1 MPEYTYYCSCCKKN
15 FERFSTLQNYT
26 DVVKCSICNN
36 MCGRNYSIDMP
47 TINGSVKLATSEIKT
62 LGHLAQ
68 RNTETMS
75 QDQKD
80 DLYRKHNSYKEEVPE
95 KQLPKGMTRLKKQ
108 NKVQWTSKP
117 GIKQRRNAK

>member
-1 MPEYTYYCSCCKKN
+1 MPEYTYYCHFCREN
-15 FERFSTLQNYT
+15 FERFYTLQDYT
-26 DVVKCSICNN
+26 DTVKCSVCENV
-36 MCGRNYSIDMP
+36 CSRNYSIDMP
-47 TINGSVKLATSEIKT
+47 TINQSVKLATSEIKT

-80 DLYRKHNSYKEEVPE
+80 DLYRKHNSYKEDATE
-95 KQLPKGMTRLKKQ
+95 KPLPKGMNRLKKQ

-117 GIKQRRNAK
+117 GIKQRRNVK

>member
-1 MPEYTYYCSCCKKN
+1 MPEYTYFCDKCKLTFSIVSNIRDYKNKIKCDNCSTVC
-15 FERFSTLQNYT
+15 ERSY
-26 DVVKCSICNN
+26 D
-36 MCGRNYSIDMP
+36 IDLP
-47 TINGSVKLATSEIKT
+47 TIHGNIKLAVSEIKT

-80 DLYRKHNSYKEEVPE
+80 ALYRKHNSYKEDATE
-95 KQLPKGMTRLKKQ
+95 KPLPKGMNRLKKQ

-117 GIKQRRNAK
+117 GIKQRRNVK